1 MFAVVFRILLRAAF
15 TLLLL
20 TACVFFG
27 LHMTGDPARIM
38 LGNAADEVALEA
50 FRAQWGLNLP
60 LWQQFL
66 VYLEKFVSLDMGT
79 SYMTGQPVRDVF
91 LDALGPTLSLMI
103 PTAVVTLL
111 IGIPSGVCAALHR
124 NTLLDRSLMV
134 MSVFGYAVPNF
145 FMGVL
150 LLLVFSIQLGWLPS
164 YGNATVWHYIMPI
177 ITMAT
182 SEAAIFSR
190 YARSAMIDALRL
202 PCVRAARMRGL
213 PERRIIWLHA
223 LPNAMLSI
231 LTILGFFLG
240 TLVAGAVI
248 TENVFFTAGLLA
260 PVLAPYDLEAMDL
273 TARLLMPFESAA
285 HILGTDELGRDIFS
299 RLLYS
304 IRMSFVLAV
313 VGTLLGAVIGTLL
326 GFLAARFG
334 GIVDDAV
341 NCGIDF
347 TASLPFIILALT
359 IIAFLGTDVTVIIVI
374 MAVYGWDRYARL
386 TRNLSRSAYTEGY
399 ACALE
404 GLGLPT
410 VSIAL
415 RHILP
420 NIASAL
426 VVNMTLNFP
435 GMILLETS
443 LSFLGVG
450 VQPPMSSLG
459 TMLGFGRDYLT
470 TAWWIAVIPGLVIV
484 VSTLSMSILGDWVQ
498 QKLEPAA
505 R

>member
-1 MFAVVFRILLRAAF
+1 MFAVIFRILLRAAF

-240 TLVAGAVI
+240 T
-248 TENVFFTAGLLA
+248 
-260 PVLAPYDLEAMDL
+260 
-273 TARLLMPFESAA
+273 
-285 HILGTDELGRDIFS
+285 
-299 RLLYS
+299 
-304 IRMSFVLAV
+304 
-313 VGTLLGAVIGTLL
+313 
-326 GFLAARFG
+326 
-334 GIVDDAV
+334 
-341 NCGIDF
+341 
-347 TASLPFIILALT
+347 
-359 IIAFLGTDVTVIIVI
+359 DVTVIIVI

>member
-1 MFAVVFRILLRAAF
+1 MNTRPALAIAAGIILA
-15 TLLLL
+15 
-20 TACVFFG
+20 
-27 LHMTGDPARIM
+27 
-38 LGNAADEVALEA
+38 
-50 FRAQWGLNLP
+50 
-60 LWQQFL
+60 
-66 VYLEKFVSLDMGT
+66 
-79 SYMTGQPVRDVF
+79 
-91 LDALGPTLSLMI
+91 
-103 PTAVVTLL
+103 
-111 IGIPSGVCAALHR
+111 
-124 NTLLDRSLMV
+124 
-134 MSVFGYAVPNF
+134 
-145 FMGVL
+145 
-150 LLLVFSIQLGWLPS
+150 
-164 YGNATVWHYIMPI
+164 
-177 ITMAT
+177 
-182 SEAAIFSR
+182 
-190 YARSAMIDALRL
+190 
-202 PCVRAARMRGL
+202 
-213 PERRIIWLHA
+213 
-223 LPNAMLSI
+223 
-231 LTILGFFLG
+231 
-240 TLVAGAVI
+240 
-248 TENVFFTAGLLA
+248 VFFTAGLLA

-285 HILGTDELGRDIFS
+285 HI
-299 RLLYS
+299 
-304 IRMSFVLAV
+304 
-313 VGTLLGAVIGTLL
+313 
-326 GFLAARFG
+326 
-334 GIVDDAV
+334 
-341 NCGIDF
+341 
-347 TASLPFIILALT
+347 
-359 IIAFLGTDVTVIIVI
+359 LGTDVTVIIVI

>member
-1 MFAVVFRILLRAAF
+1 MKIVNGGSSIGVALPDTKEQLEKALRDLLRY
-15 TLLLL
+15 
-20 TACVFFG
+20 
-27 LHMTGDPARIM
+27 GDHVVVEQKIKGRELQIAVLGDGYLPAVEI
-38 LGNAADEVALEA
+38 
-50 FRAQWGLNLP
+50 
-60 LWQQFL
+60 
-66 VYLEKFVSLDMGT
+66 
-79 SYMTGQPVRDVF
+79 
-91 LDALGPTLSLMI
+91 I
-103 PTAVVTLL
+103 PKGAYFDYESKYQA
-111 IGIPSGVCAALHR
+111 G
-124 NTLLDRSLMV
+124 
-134 MSVFGYAVPNF
+134 
-145 FMGVL
+145 
-150 LLLVFSIQLGWLPS
+150 
-164 YGNATVWHYIMPI
+164 
-177 ITMAT
+177 
-182 SEAAIFSR
+182 
-190 YARSAMIDALRL
+190 
-202 PCVRAARMRGL
+202 
-213 PERRIIWLHA
+213 
-223 LPNAMLSI
+223 
-231 LTILGFFLG
+231 
-240 TLVAGAVI
+240 GAVELCPAPI
-248 TENVFFTAGLLA
+248 TDAAWKQVGEMALKLHKGLGLIPGKVRPLA

-273 TARLLMPFESAA
+273 TARLLIPFESAA